1 MLEKLFERLVN
12 NIIKVETT
20 ITESQAGSQQ
30 GMATAD
36 HLMVTA
42 ILAQVEYLH
51 VPSVKWEHHCVKY
64 VWTEV
69 VTLDINGI

>member
-1 MLEKLFERLVN
+1 MTCPVMLVGPWNLASSDYLV
-12 NIIKVETT
+12 VVASTCACT
-20 ITESQAGSQQ
+20 V
-30 GMATAD
+30 
-36 HLMVTA
+36 VTA

-69 VTLDINGI
+69 VTQDINGI